1 MWTLKKYSKWTQV
14 LWRIIYRGT
23 GLRILA
29 ILPQDL
35 GLIPSTHVAETT
47 TSNFNSRESNAVSW
61 PPLALGKLGVHIQ
74 TCRQNIQRH
83 KINKFEENY
92 YRKVRNQVNWTKK
105 RRQSPVNERGISKRR
120 IDCWISFVWGFCR
133 EWQKLNKFRGKSL
146 LKLAN
151 FLGYHGLNQWRTY
164 ILYACPPNPTWMMG
178 MLFTC
183 YPPC

>member
-1 MWTLKKYSKWTQV
+1 MENYLQRNWTKNTGYSST
-14 LWRIIYRGT
+14 
-23 GLRILA
+23 
-29 ILPQDL
+29 
-35 GLIPSTHVAETT
+35 GLIPSTHMAETT
-47 TSNFNSRESNAVSW
+47 TCNFNSRGSNAVSW

-74 TCRQNIQRH
+74 TCQQNIHRH
-83 KINKFEENY
+83 KTNKFEENY

-105 RRQSPVNERGISKRR
+105 GRQSPVNERGISMRK
-120 IDCWISFVWGFCR
+120 IDCWCWVSFVWGFCR

-151 FLGYHGLNQWRTY
+151 FLGYHGLHWRTY
-164 ILYACPPNPTWMMG
+164 IFYACPPNPTWLMG